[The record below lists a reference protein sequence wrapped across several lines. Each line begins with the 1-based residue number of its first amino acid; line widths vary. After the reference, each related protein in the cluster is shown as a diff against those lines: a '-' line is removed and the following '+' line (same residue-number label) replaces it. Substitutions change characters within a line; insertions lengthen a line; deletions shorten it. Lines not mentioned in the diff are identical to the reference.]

1 MNMVKPRFTWLLPG
15 LLLLMFF
22 AQGSSSLV
30 QKSVTVDEIVYIT
43 AGYQHLTTGEFD
55 YNRTNPPL
63 AKLVSALPLVFL
75 DLRLPDVDGD
85 PREWSEIDQWRY
97 GREFLYGNTVDADT
111 ILGLARLPILLL
123 GVLLG
128 LYVYSF
134 TRREFGRVAALC
146 ALTLYAFSPNLIA
159 HSRLATQDFL
169 VSAFAFVAATTFW
182 RFTERPSLRLA
193 LLSGGAVALT
203 AATKTTGVF
212 LVLVLGLVL
221 LIRVTADPNAVRW
234 PTISRLS
241 HLRSPRLQQ
250 LLSVVVLAAIHGLLT
265 VLVLNAA
272 YFFEGSGQ
280 PLTDYVSAERLA
292 ERLPSG
298 VSGLAI
304 PLASW
309 PLPLPEGLVDLLR
322 FQSQRVSGGHQVYFH
337 GRLSS
342 TGWWYMMPAAFLM
355 KTPIALQLAAIIGFW
370 ASWRKKPFASSF
382 ALVAVSAVG
391 VYLVGF
397 SYLSSISVG
406 LRYILPI
413 YPFLC
418 VLGGAGVAV
427 LLSSRKVWIVSVGA
441 LLLVWQAAAAL
452 FVYPHYLAY
461 FNEAVGGPA
470 NGYKYL
476 VDSYLDWGQDL
487 PGLKEYMDEQQL
499 RSINLGYFGSGD
511 PAHYGITYRSMPSV
525 GLAPMGDGAQWWY
538 ESSKA
543 DYPELEFP
551 VAVSAT
557 LLGGVFIPEYYAEL
571 RDRQPD
577 AQIGYS
583 ILVFNEPQSSEE
595 AP

>member
-1 MNMVKPRFTWLLPG
+1 MNIVKPRSTWVLPS

-22 AQGSSSLV
+22 AQGFSSLV

-43 AGYQHLTTGEFD
+43 AGYQHLATGKFD

-75 DLRLPDVDGD
+75 ELRLPDIDGD
-85 PREWSEIDQWRY
+85 PREWTEIDQWHY
-97 GREFLYGNTVDADT
+97 GREFLYGNSVDADT
-111 ILGLARLPILLL
+111 ILGLARLPILVL

-128 LYVYSF
+128 LYVYCF
-134 TRREFGRVAALC
+134 TRREFGRPAALC

-159 HSRLATQDFL
+159 HSQLATQDFL
-169 VSAFAFVAATTFW
+169 LSALAFVAATTFW

-193 LLSGGAVALT
+193 LLSGGAVALA

-212 LVLVLGLVL
+212 LVPILGLVL
-221 LIRVTADPNAVRW
+221 LIRMIVDPDALRW
-234 PTISRLS
+234 PTISRVS

-250 LLSVVVLAAIHGLLT
+250 LLSVVVLVAIHGLLT
-265 VLVLNAA
+265 LLVLNAA
-272 YFFEGSGQ
+272 YFFEGSGE
-280 PLTDYVSAERLA
+280 PLTAYVSVERLA
-292 ERLPSG
+292 ERLPSS
-298 VSGLAI
+298 VSGLVI
-304 PLASW
+304 PLATW

-322 FQSQRVSGGHQVYFH
+322 FQAQRVSGGHQVYFH

-355 KTPIALQLAAIIGFW
+355 KTPIALQLAAMTGVW
-370 ASWRKKPFASSF
+370 ASLRKKLFASSF
-382 ALVAVSAVG
+382 ALVAMTAIG
-391 VYLVGF
+391 VYLSAF

-418 VLGGAGVAV
+418 VLGGVGIAT
-427 LLSSRKVWIVSVGA
+427 LLSSRRVLIFGAGA

-452 FVYPHYLAY
+452 FIYPHYLAY

-487 PGLKEYMDEQQL
+487 PGLKEYMDEQRLQ
-499 RSINLGYFGSGD
+499 SINLGYFGSGD

-525 GLAPMGDGAQWWY
+525 GLPPVGDGAQWWY
-538 ESSKA
+538 EWPKT

-551 VAVSAT
+551 IAVSAT
-557 LLGGVFIPEYYAEL
+557 LLGGVFIPDYYAEL